1 MVRCPPS
8 SFETRAAPAPQ
19 DEGGP
24 RTTRA
29 FSGRGWMDATP
40 TSSIRAPPR
49 HLCSTLGTAVRCHGT
64 ALPRCAFSLQYGA
77 VPRGDGTA
85 SRFRRDESRVYSKR
99 EIQSLAQPRGVES
112 REEHKEY
119 GHEKGQQNRGGPCF
133 RARRFRAG
141 DAELRAACR
150 GHERRACPGAG
161 SVQQGG
167 REICG
172 AHLGRRR
179 DLHLPRLHDKTRPA
193 GVAGGCDPA
202 SPPRLRGR
210 DREGVRNKK
219 ETKVRKIDA
228 RRYPCGF
235 HSRARFCASASCA
248 DVISLATVSRFL
260 TAAARLRASVGGKRA
275 AARLNHICAA
285 TASCATPSPRA

>member
-1 MVRCPPS
+1 
-8 SFETRAAPAPQ
+8 
-19 DEGGP
+19 
-24 RTTRA
+24 
-29 FSGRGWMDATP
+29 
-40 TSSIRAPPR
+40 
-49 HLCSTLGTAVRCHGT
+49 
-64 ALPRCAFSLQYGA
+64 
-77 VPRGDGTA
+77 
-85 SRFRRDESRVYSKR
+85 
-99 EIQSLAQPRGVES
+99 
-112 REEHKEY
+112 
-119 GHEKGQQNRGGPCF
+119 
-133 RARRFRAG
+133 FRAG

-193 GVAGGCDPA
+193 GVAGGCDKERALAPA
-202 SPPRLRGR
+202 SPPPLAGEGQGGGPKQERTRLLPPPPTPPRKRGR
-210 DREGVRNKK
+210 EHTECAARIIFSARDVSRRRRHSQ
-219 ETKVRKIDA
+219 TKVRKIAA

>member
-29 FSGRGWMDATP
+29 FSGRGRMDATP
-40 TSSIRAPPR
+40 ASSIRAPPR

-64 ALPRCAFSLQYGA
+64 ALRCPFSLQWWGRSGGRWNGLAIQARRVSSLLKKRDPKSRARGA
-77 VPRGDGTA
+77 
-85 SRFRRDESRVYSKR
+85 
-99 EIQSLAQPRGVES
+99 ES

-133 RARRFRAG
+133 RASRFRAG
-141 DAELRAACR
+141 DAELGAAGR

-161 SVQQGG
+161 TVQQGV

-172 AHLGRRR
+172 AHHGRRR